1 MTIDSSDRRSGGP
14 TRAGEATIRRLRPF
28 LTFLVLGSFGAEAA
42 ADTFRATY
50 ALSIIGLSIGN
61 AYAKANLQPNAYQ
74 IDIGVKLGGVAA
86 LVSNARGAATASGT
100 IANIDI
106 LPSAYANTSANSNE
120 TRTVRMSLDAG
131 NVKAKEITP
140 PFPDPEERLPV
151 TDAMKRRIVD
161 PVSGL
166 LMRVPDGQSLVGP
179 AACDRK
185 VHVYDGL
192 VRFDVTLSYTGT
204 KQVQTRGYSGPV
216 TICAARYA
224 PIAGFRRDSSATR
237 YMANNREMEV
247 WLAPYEKLRIVVP
260 FHVSIKTN
268 AGTLLIQASEFHLE

>member
-1 MTIDSSDRRSGGP
+1 MIDSRGFC
-14 TRAGEATIRRLRPF
+14 RARLSRPKGAGLPALF
-28 LTFLVLGSFGAEAA
+28 AMASLGLFCAEAA

-50 ALSIIGLSIGN
+50 GLSIIGLSIGN
-61 AYAKANLQPNAYQ
+61 AYAKATLLPTSYQ

-86 LVSNARGAATASGT
+86 LVSNAKGAAAATGT
-100 IANIDI
+100 IAGNDI
-106 LPSAYANTSANSNE
+106 LPSTYANNSANSNE
-120 TRTVRMSLDAG
+120 TRTVRMALDAG
-131 NVKAKEITP
+131 NVRAQDITP
-140 PFPDPEERLPV
+140 PFPDPEERVPV
-151 TDAMKRRIVD
+151 TDAMKKRIVD

-166 LMRVPDGQSLVGP
+166 LMRVPDGQPLVGP

-185 VHVYDGL
+185 VPVYDGL

-216 TICAARYA
+216 TVCAARYA
-224 PIAGFRRDSSATR
+224 PIAGYRRDSSATR

-247 WLAPYEKLRIVVP
+247 WLAPYEKLRLVVP
-260 FHVSIKTN
+260 YYVSIKTN